1 MRKTLYTLVYNML
14 IIIFIT
20 MSGCNSLFDQSNNLT
35 DDEKLQTQ
43 VAGTIAA
50 LQLSGELGIHTQE
63 ISLSPE
69 ENMLNP
75 TLTETPAPT
84 MTMTATITLTHT
96 PEQALVSV
104 STDTNCRSG
113 PGTIYDY
120 VGALLVGE
128 QAEVVGRTEDGNYW
142 IIKNPDRDG
151 ECWLWGQ
158 YANVQGETTLLPMY
172 TQPPTP
178 TPAFS
183 WEGTW
188 TLYFTDLSGTLFMV
202 FPMTITIDGNS
213 FLASG
218 DLGGGD
224 TVNLTGTISADHLS
238 VSGTW
243 VGPTNNGSFKFF
255 AFGVNQ
261 FQGNIIDRFDVQAAW
276 CGGRSG
282 AGIPSP
288 CYKD

>member
-1 MRKTLYTLVYNML
+1 MRKSIVVFVNLLLMVLMIAL
-14 IIIFIT
+14 P
-20 MSGCNSLFDQSNNLT
+20 GCNFPWDQSNNLSN
-35 DDEKLQTQ
+35 EAELETQ

-50 LQLSGELGIHTQE
+50 MQSSDEQANTQE
-63 ISLSPE
+63 VPSSPE
-69 ENMLNP
+69 ENTP
-75 TLTETPAPT
+75 IPSPTETTTPTVTLTET
-84 MTMTATITLTHT
+84 MTPT
-96 PEQALVSV
+96 PEQAMVSV

-128 QAEVVGRTEDGNYW
+128 QAEIVGQSEDGGYW

-158 YANVQGETTLLPMY
+158 YATVQGETTILPMY

-213 FLASG
+213 FLGSG

-224 TVNLTGTISADHLS
+224 SVNLTGTVSNDSLS

-243 VGPTNNGSFKFF
+243 VGPTNNGSFEFF

-261 FQGNIIDRFDVQAAW
+261 FQGNIIDRLDVKAAW